1 MTKAAPPLLPEGLRD
16 RLPDEAEA
24 ASRVVRALV
33 DAMAAH
39 GYRRVAPPIA
49 EFRETLAGDA
59 DDPAAKDLL
68 RFTDPVSRRTLAI
81 RPDITRQVGRI
92 AQSRLVDAA
101 RPLRLCYAGQV
112 VKLAASTVWPE
123 REMLQV
129 GAELIGTDS
138 VAATCEIARLAVDA
152 LTAAGVRDITVDL
165 TLPDVVDTLAAGP
178 FPLAPDVVEAVKAE
192 LDAKDAGAIAALGA
206 HAYLPLMA
214 ATGPIATAVERLRAI
229 DAGGALASRI
239 AALEA
244 VAHAVSHAAKVT
256 LDPTERH
263 GFEYQ
268 SSIGFSIF
276 VAGHAVTIGRGGCY
290 QVNADGAGCGEPAV
304 GFSLYPDPLIVAG
317 LGSATA
323 PAQLLFLP
331 IGHDPAAASR
341 LRAADWNTITALSDA
356 DDGAALGCT
365 HYLGPAGPV
374 AY

>member
-1 MTKAAPPLLPEGLRD
+1 M
-16 RLPDEAEA
+16 
-24 ASRVVRALV
+24 VRALV

-92 AQSRLVDAA
+92 AQSRLVDAP

-214 ATGPIATAVERLRAI
+214 AAGPIASAVERLRAI

-244 VAHAVSHAAKVT
+244 VAHAVSHAATVT

-290 QVNADGAGCGEPAV
+290 LVNTDGAECGEPAV

-317 LGSATA
+317 LGNETA
-323 PAQLLFLP
+323 PARLLFLP
-331 IGHDPAAASR
+331 IGHDPAAASS